1 LREKCILRA
10 SSRKGLAALSVCVGG
25 GGGGGADLEVDP
37 AQEINSAND
46 TCDTE
51 TDGCPKHI
59 CFT

>member
-1 LREKCILRA
+1 
-10 SSRKGLAALSVCVGG
+10 LAALSVCVGG

-51 TDGCPKHI
+51 IDGCPKHI